1 MRLMFIIPRLSGGGA
16 EKVIANL
23 ASGLTERHKV
33 YLAYME
39 DPIGYPYP
47 VSPRVKLIRLRNE
60 PKHKEQIETLWQTL
74 ELDRHARLKKAKR
87 NWYQEYPAKYLQR
100 LKKRLRID
108 CTISF
113 LTPANSLNT
122 EAASRCPAIISIRS
136 CMQGEYAPAEARH
149 PVKRAALSRSCKQA
163 DRIVSISKEAV
174 QGLAEEFGAV
184 AGKISVIYNPCNPAR
199 IRRLAGETPED
210 ERLLKQMEDSKF
222 VFVSSGRIAPKKG
235 QWHLL
240 HAFRLVLDRHPE
252 ARLVLFGK
260 TDDAGI
266 EELLKETIRELQL
279 EGQVTLAGFHS
290 NPFPYLAKGDA
301 FILTSFNEGFPNA
314 VLEAMALG
322 LPVISTDCSSG
333 PREILAPGTDCMNKT
348 KKPDLA
354 EYGILTPE
362 CSGNQEIRRPPEEN
376 EVLLAEAMLRL
387 LEDPDTRRHYS
398 KKSLERSEQFPEEEF
413 LRQWEQVIHNAVAEK
428 KNRKG
433 DLK

>member
-1 MRLMFIIPRLSGGGA
+1 MRLMFMIPRLSGGGA

-23 ASGLTERHKV
+23 ASGLAKRHKV

-39 DPIGYPYP
+39 DPSGFAYP
-47 VSPRVKLIRLRNE
+47 VSPRVKLIKLRNE
-60 PKHKEQIETLWQTL
+60 PKYKEQIEALWKTL

-87 NWYQEYPAKYLQR
+87 TWYQEYPVEFLQR

-108 CTISF
+108 CAISF

-149 PVKRAALSRSCKQA
+149 PVKKTAVSRSCKQA
-163 DRIVSISKEAV
+163 DRIVSVSKEAV
-174 QGLAEEFGAV
+174 QGLVEEFDAEAEKV
-184 AGKISVIYNPCNPAR
+184 SVIYNPCDAR
-199 IRRLAGETPED
+199 QIRRRGRETPDD
-210 ERLLKQMEDSKF
+210 EALMMQMEAAEF
-222 VFVSSGRIAPKKG
+222 VFVSSGRITPKKG

-240 HAFRLVLDRHPE
+240 HAFRLVLNRHPE

-260 TDDAGI
+260 TDDARI
-266 EELLKETIRELQL
+266 EDLLKETIKDLQM
-279 EGQVTLAGFHS
+279 EGQVILAGFHE
-290 NPFPYLAKGDA
+290 NPFPYLAKGGA
-301 FILTSFNEGFPNA
+301 FVLTSFNEGFPNA
-314 VLEAMALG
+314 VPEAMALG

-333 PREILAPGTDCMNKT
+333 PREILAPGTDCTKKT
-348 KKPDLA
+348 KKLDLA

-362 CSGNQEIRRPPEEN
+362 CSGDQEIHRPPEEN

-413 LRQWEQVIHNAVAEK
+413 LRQWEKLILDTAAEK
-428 KNRKG
+428 KHTREP
-433 DLK
+433 